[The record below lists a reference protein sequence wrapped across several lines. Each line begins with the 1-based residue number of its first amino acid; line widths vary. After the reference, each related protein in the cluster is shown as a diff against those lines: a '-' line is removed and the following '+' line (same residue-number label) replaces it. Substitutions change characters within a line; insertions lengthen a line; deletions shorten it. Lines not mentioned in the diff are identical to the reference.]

1 MWVFGEISTL
11 SFYANKHVSTGEG
24 GAILTNNKK
33 YYQKILQMRNLD
45 FSEKRFIHENLYW
58 NYRLSSLQAALGISQ
73 LKNIDKVIE
82 KKVSQGGYYIEKLK
96 I

>member
-1 MWVFGEISTL
+1 MTFL
-11 SFYANKHVSTGEG
+11 K
-24 GAILTNNKK
+24 
-33 YYQKILQMRNLD
+33 
-45 FSEKRFIHENLYW
+45 KRFIHENLYW

-96 I
+96 KYNKLIKLPINSKDQNNHFWVFGILLMKDNIRDTVNRRFKT

>member
-1 MWVFGEISTL
+1 
-11 SFYANKHVSTGEG
+11 
-24 GAILTNNKK
+24 
-33 YYQKILQMRNLD
+33 MRNLD

-96 I
+96 KYNKLIKLPIKQRSE